1 MKVIRVTLILTLF
14 ILIASTLLLKINWAQ
29 EDIFS
34 RQRQQMVGVQIE
46 QRGIKDKKVLEAL
59 LAVPRHKFVSKLY
72 LGLAYADQPLPI
84 GQGQTISQPYIVA
97 LMSEKLNLK
106 PTDKVLEI
114 GTGSGYQAA
123 ILSKICNDVYTIE
136 IIPSLGKKA
145 TTRLK
150 NLGYD
155 NITVKIADGYYGWVE
170 QAPFDAIIVTA
181 AATHIPPP
189 LIEQLKPGG
198 RMVIP
203 VGGVFQVQRLMFIEK
218 NQDQT
223 LRSENLIP
231 VRFVPLTGG
240 HKK

>member
-1 MKVIRVTLILTLF
+1 MKVIKVALILTLF
-14 ILIASTLLLKINWAQ
+14 ILLTSTLLLKINWAQ

-34 RQRQQMVGVQIE
+34 RQRQQMVGAQIE

-59 LAVPRHKFVSKLY
+59 LTVPRHKFVSKLY

-97 LMSEKLNLK
+97 LMTEKLNLK

-145 TTRLK
+145 IARLK
-150 NLGYD
+150 DLGYK
-155 NITVKIADGYYGWVE
+155 NVTVKIADGYYGWTKE
-170 QAPFDAIIVTA
+170 APFDAIIVTA
-181 AATHIPPP
+181 AATHIPPS
-189 LIEQLKPGG
+189 LVEQLKPGG

-223 LRSENLIP
+223 LKSENLIP
-231 VRFVPLTGG
+231 VRFVPLTGS
-240 HKK
+240 H